1 MASSAELYLLPR
13 DKFEEYCTMSRLV
26 TLTDAPE
33 KMTMG
38 HIILKGR
45 KEIDEFIKRQKLYN
59 AAGKFLKKHSEQPY
73 EYRWSGYV
81 FSDLLMFLR
90 SKRINLMK
98 NTLVDTRSGNQWYV
112 VDSQMKERYLDKLDH
127 RNFRE
132 EDLKHYH
139 QLHERKV
146 LTQVS
151 KLLGNRTGRSVL
163 VEGDDFPKAGKQMLD
178 GIKVI
183 RKYLNR
189 MSDDSI
195 LLITTTF

>member
-1 MASSAELYLLPR
+1 MNILRDYLPLDRLLRTLHEHCAYMLFYWSRHRQSELTMSSSAELYLLPR
-13 DKFEEYCTMSRLV
+13 DKFEEYCTMSRLMP
-26 TLTDAPE
+26 LTDAPP

-81 FSDLLMFLR
+81 FNDLLMFLR

-98 NTLVDTRSGNQWYV
+98 NTLVDTRSGNHWYV
-112 VDSQMKERYLDKLDH
+112 VDSHMKERHLDKLDH

-139 QLHERKV
+139 QLHERKM
-146 LTQVS
+146 LTQAS
-151 KLLGNRTGRSVL
+151 KLVHTN
-163 VEGDDFPKAGKQMLD
+163 EQP
-178 GIKVI
+178 
-183 RKYLNR
+183 
-189 MSDDSI
+189 
-195 LLITTTF
+195 